1 MANPI
6 AYNSGTTV
14 SGCINKGTIS
24 FAVDNLNYSTRPG
37 NLNWY
42 AGGDNTNKYIIISDT
57 YSQGV
62 DTQANSRPTMWA
74 TSAQTDSELLKWI
87 NGLPARSGQST
98 FSTLLDAISWLE
110 GQGKYLIS
118 NQHYPQIVTSGM
130 VLNMDAGFTGS
141 YPNVGTNW
149 YDLTKTQNPGV
160 LTNGPTWSNSGMT
173 SAMTFDGTNDYVSA
187 GNFESIRFLGN
198 SPYTL
203 SVLTKLNRVLSN
215 YPGWINRE
223 SNFNG
228 PRDGYNLIYT
238 IEGQLPNQILIF
250 TERFTQGDQATPGFS
265 VDRTYNLNKWFRID
279 SVYDGLNLKIFY
291 NGNLMASNVSSGTI
305 TNNTKGLEIAQRN
318 GTYNAC
324 DISKVN
330 IYNRALSNSEIL
342 QNYYQGPI
350 VTSGLIF
357 AIDAGNLVSYGGT
370 GTTVYDLTTTGVTG
384 TLTNGPIWTYL
395 SGGTFSFDGV
405 DDYVILS
412 SGLTSGTE
420 SFTISCFLKYS
431 IPISTTFRDIINNR
445 NISTALSGFLLTTD
459 FSSRNGKIRVQ
470 LNNTTTVSSFISTG
484 NKNIADNNWN
494 QVVIVVNRITNLMT
508 FFVNGIQEGDSFDV
522 SSVGDISPGS
532 NLQIGGDLAYN
543 DTKAWFPGNI
553 SQVQIY
559 NRALS
564 ESEIKQNFEAYRGR
578 FGV

>member
-130 VLNMDAGFTGS
+130 VLNMNAGFTAS
-141 YPNVGTNW
+141 YPNVGTTW
-149 YDLTKTQNPGV
+149 YDLTNTKNGV
-160 LTNGPTWSNSGMT
+160 LTNGPTWVNSGTT
-173 SAMTFDGTNDYVSA
+173 SYFDFDGSNDKVIFNANNFPQTYTKTAFFYARDTSSRNILSSSAPVDHAFWLNGNLSA
-187 GNFESIRFLGN
+187 GHNGSYAQVSTTISINRWYFGVVTYSNVTNNMELFLNGVSKSTN
-198 SPYTL
+198 TAGTL
-203 SVLTKLNRVLSN
+203 GSGGDYKIGEHSSGQSFNGLIPLVNLYNRVLS
-215 YPGWINRE
+215 
-223 SNFNG
+223 
-228 PRDGYNLIYT
+228 
-238 IEGQLPNQILIF
+238 Q
-250 TERFTQGDQATPGFS
+250 
-265 VDRTYNLNKWFRID
+265 
-279 SVYDGLNLKIFY
+279 
-291 NGNLMASNVSSGTI
+291 
-305 TNNTKGLEIAQRN
+305 
-318 GTYNAC
+318 
-324 DISKVN
+324 
-330 IYNRALSNSEIL
+330 SEIL

-350 VTSGLIF
+350 VTSGLTF
-357 AIDAGNLVSYGGT
+357 AIDAGNLVSYGGV
-370 GTTVYDLTTTGVTG
+370 GTTVYDLTATSATG
-384 TLTNGPIWTYL
+384 TLTNGPTWTYL

-564 ESEIKQNFEAYRGR
+564 SNEIKQNFEAYRGR

>member
-98 FSTLLDAISWLE
+98 FAALSDAISWLE
-110 GQGKYLIS
+110 GQEKYLIS

-250 TERFTQGDQATPGFS
+250 TERFAQGDQATPGFS

-350 VTSGLIF
+350 VTSGLTF

-370 GTTVYDLTTTGVTG
+370 GTTVYDLTTTGVTA
-384 TLTNGPIWTYL
+384 TLINGPTWTYL
-395 SGGTFSFDGV
+395 SGGTFSFDGT
-405 DDYVILS
+405 DDYGQVTNLSIIGNASFTVSCFTNVQNNPTSGSGDGGIVIYGKMGTQNQVAGVYYRASDNYVRFTAWGS
-412 SGLTSGTE
+412 SGVDYATG
-420 SFTISCFLKYS
+420 FLKDFNVWHNWTIVYNGS
-431 IPISTTFRDIINNR
+431 TVLIYRDGIADPNGPQTRSLNITEGTLIFGAATLNGSYLQQRIPM
-445 NISTALSGFLLTTD
+445 
-459 FSSRNGKIRVQ
+459 VQ
-470 LNNTTTVSSFISTG
+470 L
-484 NKNIADNNWN
+484 
-494 QVVIVVNRITNLMT
+494 
-508 FFVNGIQEGDSFDV
+508 
-522 SSVGDISPGS
+522 
-532 NLQIGGDLAYN
+532 
-543 DTKAWFPGNI
+543 
-553 SQVQIY
+553 Y

-564 ESEIKQNFEAYRGR
+564 GNEIKQNFEAYRGR

>member
-130 VLNMDAGFTGS
+130 VLNMNAGFTAS
-141 YPNVGTNW
+141 YPNVGTTW
-149 YDLTKTQNPGV
+149 YDLTNTKNGV
-160 LTNGPTWSNSGMT
+160 LTNGPTWVNSGTT
-173 SAMTFDGTNDYVSA
+173 SYFDFDGSNDKVIFNANNFPQTYTKTAFFYARDTSSRNILSSSAPVDHAFWLSGNLSA
-187 GNFESIRFLGN
+187 GHNGSYTQVSTTISINRWYFGVVTYSNVTNNMELFLNGVSKSTN
-198 SPYTL
+198 TAGTL
-203 SVLTKLNRVLSN
+203 GSGGDYKIGEHSSGQSFNGLIPLVNLYNRVLS
-215 YPGWINRE
+215 
-223 SNFNG
+223 
-228 PRDGYNLIYT
+228 
-238 IEGQLPNQILIF
+238 Q
-250 TERFTQGDQATPGFS
+250 
-265 VDRTYNLNKWFRID
+265 
-279 SVYDGLNLKIFY
+279 
-291 NGNLMASNVSSGTI
+291 
-305 TNNTKGLEIAQRN
+305 
-318 GTYNAC
+318 
-324 DISKVN
+324 
-330 IYNRALSNSEIL
+330 SEIL

-350 VTSGLIF
+350 VTSGLTF
-357 AIDAGNLVSYGGT
+357 AIDAGNLVSYGGV
-370 GTTVYDLTTTGVTG
+370 GTTVYDLTATSATG
-384 TLTNGPIWTYL
+384 TLTNGPTWTYL

-405 DDYVILS
+405 DDFISLPNVGVSNLSAFSVSFWAKTTTKKLASTVYSEGTPSSWPSNLFVIYFGNDENDGKCRVWFGYPTVSSPLIGTTNVADGRWYYVTYNQTSTSNRSLYVNAIL
-412 SGLTSGTE
+412 E
-420 SFTISCFLKYS
+420 S
-431 IPISTTFRDIINNR
+431 
-445 NISTALSGFLLTTD
+445 
-459 FSSRNGKIRVQ
+459 
-470 LNNTTTVSSFISTG
+470 NNTTNITGHSVTNAYIGANNNNGTMVQFGNNNVSQLIC
-484 NKNIADNNWN
+484 
-494 QVVIVVNRITNLMT
+494 
-508 FFVNGIQEGDSFDV
+508 
-522 SSVGDISPGS
+522 
-532 NLQIGGDLAYN
+532 
-543 DTKAWFPGNI
+543 
-553 SQVQIY
+553 Y

-564 ESEIKQNFEAYRGR
+564 SNEINQNFEAYRGR